1 MPAACLLSSG
11 FCRRVY
17 ASSAS
22 ERFVSRLSHCRRR
35 RRQRQRRRR
44 LMSVRFAVGHGSSST
59 SRDDWWPSCYVLRS
73 LFFSRFLPLLF
84 CSLHHSRLVVPSL
97 LFSSLPFLSFPFL
110 FLLFEPASRNRSH
123 SNILHLWNILKSPF
137 HQAQR
142 SAINRLFPLLLRD
155 PMPKAFISRNIWL
168 FGRILCFKLI
178 VPPITRLMYICKYF
192 KIFCISTRPK

>member
-97 LFSSLPFLSFPFL
+97 LFSSIPFLSFSFFSNL
-110 FLLFEPASRNRSH
+110 PAGTAVIRTSYIYGIS
-123 SNILHLWNILKSPF
+123 WN
-137 HQAQR
+137 
-142 SAINRLFPLLLRD
+142 LR
-155 PMPKAFISRNIWL
+155 F
-168 FGRILCFKLI
+168 
-178 VPPITRLMYICKYF
+178 TRLNGQQ
-192 KIFCISTRPK
+192 STDCFRCFFAIQCQKPLSQETSDFSVEYCASSLSFHR

>member
-97 LFSSLPFLSFPFL
+97 LFSSIPFLSFPFPS
-110 FLLFEPASRNRSH
+110 FRTCQPEPQSFEHLTFMEYLEISVSPGSTVSNQPIVSAASSRSNAKSLYLKKH
-123 SNILHLWNILKSPF
+123 LTFRSN
-137 HQAQR
+137 
-142 SAINRLFPLLLRD
+142 
-155 PMPKAFISRNIWL
+155 
-168 FGRILCFKLI
+168 
-178 VPPITRLMYICKYF
+178 TRLQAYR
-192 KIFCISTRPK
+192 STDNKAYVYM